1 MNLYTTLTR
10 TLVTVGTITV
20 LAAGCGSQDPA
31 APARLGDTGSG
42 TTDRVGVTSNRSAAT
57 PDSWASCRFTADQ
70 VERAQTAG
78 SLPACVRSRQQEAR
92 REYRRLTRV
101 QHVGHR

>member
-1 MNLYTTLTR
+1 MLLPTTLTR
-10 TLVTVGTITV
+10 TLVTAGTLAV
-20 LAAGCGSQDPA
+20 LAAGCGSNDPA
-31 APARLGDTGSG
+31 SPARIGEPGTG
-42 TTDRVGVTSNRSAAT
+42 TADRVGVTT

-70 VERAQTAG
+70 VERARIDG

-101 QHVGHR
+101 HRFGHQ